1 MTKKQRLDALL
12 FDRGLVESRE
22 QGRRLIIAGEVSV
35 DGRTMTKPGTPVTGG
50 EEIQLAS
57 RPPFVSRAGLKLQAA
72 LDRFGV
78 DVSGQVAADIGA
90 STGGFTDC
98 LLQRGAA
105 RVYAIDVGYGQLAW
119 KLRQDPRVI
128 VMERVNARFLDR
140 LPEPVDL
147 ATFDVSF
154 ISLELVIPPV
164 LKLLKPQSLLIALIK
179 PQFEAGRSQV
189 GKGGVVK
196 DPEVHRAVLLRVL
209 GWARSQGLAVLGL
222 TPSPIKGP
230 AGNREFLAHFGYGQP
245 DPGLEL
251 DALVERALPEQ
262 PTAEPE
268 QDLG

>member
-1 MTKKQRLDALL
+1 MKKQRLDALL

-35 DGRTMTKPGTPVTGG
+35 DGRTMTKPGTPVTGE
-50 EEIQLAS
+50 EEIRLAS

-72 LDRFGV
+72 LDRFDI
-78 DVSGQVAADIGA
+78 DVSGWVVADVGA

-119 KLRQDPRVI
+119 KLRQDPRVV
-128 VMERVNARFLDR
+128 VMERVNARHLDH

-154 ISLELVIPPV
+154 ISLEMVIPAV
-164 LKLLKPQSLLIALIK
+164 RRLLKPQGFLIALIK
-179 PQFEAGRSQV
+179 PQFEAGRGQV

-196 DPEVHRAVLLRVL
+196 DSEVHRAVLLRVL
-209 GWARSQGLAVLGL
+209 GWAGSQGLAVLGL

-230 AGNREFLAHFGYGQP
+230 AGNREFLASFGHGQP
-245 DPGLEL
+245 DPGLKL
-251 DALVERALPEQ
+251 DALVERALLDPSA
-262 PTAEPE
+262 AEPE
-268 QDLG
+268 QDRS